1 MTELVGELAVRAHMT
16 VLMVTHDAEDARR
29 IAGRVVLVEN
39 GRIVHSGAVEEVL
52 DRIRSR

>member
-1 MTELVGELAVRAHMT
+1 
-16 VLMVTHDAEDARR
+16 VTHDAEDARR

-39 GRIVHSGAVEEVL
+39 GRIVHSGAVEEVR